1 MTPLFDDILETI
13 KEALKQAGW
22 LGELPNGKPLVINRD
37 MKGQVTFLLPKGIK
51 KALKKKVLDFADG
64 LDLGKHAPEKG
75 ERVLDLGD
83 FPDLPKAPY
92 FHLEG
97 FSRVIVYDRLLQGME
112 WGQVEEAPEKITR
125 LAFYS
130 VKGGVGRS
138 TAVAVTAWHLAR
150 QGKNVLVLDLDLESP
165 GVSANLLSE
174 ERMPKHGLV
183 DWLVEELVENGDAV
197 KNDLTGISDLS
208 KELDGEIRVVPAY
221 GKQPGEYISKLGRV
235 FLPKVDS
242 KGNLQNWSQRLENL
256 LKFLE
261 EKFKPDYLL
270 LDARAGLDDTAA
282 VIVTNMK
289 AFVLLFALDARQTWS
304 DYRVL
309 FNFWLQ
315 WEQTRKIRNQV
326 QMVAGLVPETD
337 TENYLDQFRENAWN
351 LFLEKMY
358 DEVSPDASPSED
370 AFSFDRD
377 EEKAPHNP
385 WIILWN
391 RGFQALP
398 HLESL
403 QATQIEKAFGS
414 YLLGLDELL
423 ST

>member
-1 MTPLFDDILETI
+1 MTPLFDDILGII
-13 KEALKQAGW
+13 KTALTEAEW
-22 LGELPNGKPLVINRD
+22 LDELPKGKNLAINRD
-37 MKGQVTFLLPKGIK
+37 MNGRVTFLLPKGTSEK
-51 KALKKKVLDFADG
+51 LKETVREFADG
-64 LDLGKHAPEKG
+64 LKLGKHAPAKG
-75 ERVLDLGD
+75 ERVMDLAD
-83 FPDLPKAPY
+83 FPELPKAPY

-150 QGKNVLVLDLDLESP
+150 QGKKVLVLDLDLESP

-174 ERMPKHGLV
+174 ERMPKYGIV

-197 KNDLTGISDLS
+197 KYDLTGISDLS
-208 KELDGEIRVVPAY
+208 NELDGEIRVVPAY
-221 GKQPGEYISKLGRV
+221 GEQPGEYISKLGRA
-235 FLPKVDS
+235 FLPMVDA
-242 KGNLQNWSQRLENL
+242 KGYLQNWSQRLENL

-261 EKFKPDYLL
+261 EKFSPDYLL

-282 VIVTNMK
+282 AIVTNLK

-315 WEQTRKIRNQV
+315 WEQVTKIRNQV

-337 TENYLDQFRENAWN
+337 TENYLDQFRESAWN

-358 DEVSPDASPSED
+358 DAVSPDASPSED

-377 EEKAPHNP
+377 EERAPHNP